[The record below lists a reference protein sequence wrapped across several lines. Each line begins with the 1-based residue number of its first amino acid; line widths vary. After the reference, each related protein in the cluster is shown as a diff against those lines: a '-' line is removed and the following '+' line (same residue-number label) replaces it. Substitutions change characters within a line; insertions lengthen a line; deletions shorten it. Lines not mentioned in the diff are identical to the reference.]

1 MLDSE
6 AEGGGPNRRNVWQ
19 DPYEGLPVPDV
30 FPGGPSD
37 TRVLTNYSRHVA
49 RYIYDSH
56 ERELISPVC
65 NLGKVAS
72 FKHEEL
78 DKDWFKQK
86 LKATRWNGDT
96 STFHLPCGELTVTLD
111 DM

>member
-1 MLDSE
+1 MLDGE

-56 ERELISPVC
+56 V
-65 NLGKVAS
+65 S
-72 FKHEEL
+72 FVFYIFYL
-78 DKDWFKQK
+78 
-86 LKATRWNGDT
+86 NI
-96 STFHLPCGELTVTLD
+96 
-111 DM
+111 